1 MYFMEVQMRYIR
13 DLMTQMF
20 AKGIRAVD
28 AREEASREYN
38 ELVDTMHNR
47 TVWTHPGMETYYRN
61 SRGRVVFVM
70 PFLNVEYWHMTKK
83 VDLADYTAR

>member
-1 MYFMEVQMRYIR
+1 
-13 DLMTQMF
+13 MTQMF
-20 AKGIRAVD
+20 AQGIRAVD
-28 AREEASREYN
+28 AREEACRAYN
-38 ELVDTMHNR
+38 ELVDRTHEQ